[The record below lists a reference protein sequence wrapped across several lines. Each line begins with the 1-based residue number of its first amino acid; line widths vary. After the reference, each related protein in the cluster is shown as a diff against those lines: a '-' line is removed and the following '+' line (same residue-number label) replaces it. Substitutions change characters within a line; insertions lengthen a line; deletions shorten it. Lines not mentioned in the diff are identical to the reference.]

1 MGICVKSEIGP
12 LKKVL
17 LHRPGKELEH
27 LVPQELERLLFD
39 DIPYLALARE
49 EHDTFAAILRAQGA
63 EVVYLED
70 LMAEALRARPGL
82 RESFIRQFLQE
93 SGPVAQAHERELY
106 TLLMEVE
113 DDRALV
119 LRTMSGVTVGEMQG
133 RLEAGPLTS
142 LTRSRRQFVLDP
154 IPNLYF
160 TRDPFASI
168 GCGVSV
174 HRMYSPTRC
183 RETIYG
189 QYIMQYHPDFA
200 GRVPLYYSRSSPF
213 HIEGGDILNLSGEV
227 LAIGI
232 SQRTSPEGIELLAE
246 NLFRDERS
254 PVRRILVLDIPNIR
268 AFMHL
273 DTVFTQVDRDKFSI
287 HPEILNSLR
296 IYELRRENGG
306 ALMSAAERTEKLE
319 DVLRDTLE
327 LDRVTLIRCGGKDNI
342 ASAREQWNDGANT
355 LCVSPGKVV
364 VYNRNYVTNEI
375 LRDHGV
381 EVFEMPSSELARG
394 RGGPRCMSM
403 PLVRLPLDGE

>member
-1 MGICVKSEIGP
+1 MTICVNSEIGP

-39 DIPYLALARE
+39 DIPYLALARN
-49 EHDTFAAILRAQGA
+49 EHDRFADILRENGA

-70 LMAEALRARPGL
+70 LMAETLQANPGL
-82 RESFIRQFLQE
+82 KEIFIRQFLAE
-93 SGPVAQAHERELY
+93 AGPVANSHTEELSAFLSEIADERELI
-106 TLLMEVE
+106 LK
-113 DDRALV
+113 
-119 LRTMSGVTVGEMQG
+119 TMSGVTADELRG
-133 RLEAGPLTS
+133 RLTEGPLVRLTS
-142 LTRSRRQFVLDP
+142 GTRQFVLDP

-168 GCGVSV
+168 GCGISL

-189 QYIMQYHPDFA
+189 QFILKHHPEFA
-200 GRVPLYYSRSSPF
+200 GRVPLYYDRNCPF
-213 HIEGGDILNLSGEV
+213 SIEGGDILNLSGEV

-232 SQRTSPEGIELLAE
+232 SQRTSPEGIERLAA
-246 NLFRDERS
+246 NLFREETS
-254 PVRRILVLDIPNIR
+254 SVKKILVMDIPNFR

-287 HPEILNSLR
+287 HPEILRSLR
-296 IYELRRENGG
+296 IYEICLGCGEDRIRAREREE
-306 ALMSAAERTEKLE
+306 SLE
-319 DVLRDTLE
+319 DVLRDVLG
-327 LDRVTLIRCGGKDNI
+327 LDRVTLIRCGGKDII

-355 LCVSPGKVV
+355 LCIAPGKVI

-375 LRDHGV
+375 LRDSGV
-381 EVFEMPSSELARG
+381 EVYEMPSSELARG

-403 PLVRLPLDGE
+403 PLFREAPES

>member
-1 MGICVKSEIGP
+1 MTIYVNSEIGP

-39 DIPYLALARE
+39 DIPYLALARN
-49 EHDTFAAILRAQGA
+49 EHDRFADILRENGA

-70 LMAEALRARPGL
+70 LMAETLQANPGL
-82 RESFIRQFLQE
+82 KEIFIRQFLAE
-93 SGPVAQAHERELY
+93 AGPVANSHTEELSAFLSEIADERELI
-106 TLLMEVE
+106 LK
-113 DDRALV
+113 
-119 LRTMSGVTVGEMQG
+119 TMSGVTADELRG
-133 RLEAGPLTS
+133 RLTEGPLVRLTS
-142 LTRSRRQFVLDP
+142 GTRQFVLDP

-168 GCGVSV
+168 GCGISL

-189 QYIMQYHPDFA
+189 QFILKHHPEFA
-200 GRVPLYYSRSSPF
+200 GRVPLYYDRNCPF
-213 HIEGGDILNLSGEV
+213 SIEGGDILNLSGEV
-227 LAIGI
+227 LAIGV
-232 SQRTSPEGIELLAE
+232 SQRTSPEGIERLAA
-246 NLFRDERS
+246 NLFREETS
-254 PVRRILVLDIPNIR
+254 SVKKILVMDIPNFR

-287 HPEILNSLR
+287 HPEILRSLR
-296 IYELRRENGG
+296 IYEICPGCGEDRIRAREREE
-306 ALMSAAERTEKLE
+306 SLE
-319 DVLRDTLE
+319 DVLRDVLG
-327 LDRVTLIRCGGKDNI
+327 LDRVTLIRCGGKDII

-355 LCVSPGKVV
+355 LCIAPGKVI

-375 LRDHGV
+375 LRDSGV
-381 EVFEMPSSELARG
+381 EVYEMPSSELARG

-403 PLVRLPLDGE
+403 PLFREAPGS

>member
-1 MGICVKSEIGP
+1 MTICVNSEIGP

-39 DIPYLALARE
+39 DIPYLALARN
-49 EHDTFAAILRAQGA
+49 EHDRFADILRENGA

-70 LMAEALRARPGL
+70 LMAETLQANPGL
-82 RESFIRQFLQE
+82 KEIFIRQFLAE
-93 SGPVAQAHERELY
+93 AGPVANSHTEELSAFLSEIADERELI
-106 TLLMEVE
+106 LK
-113 DDRALV
+113 
-119 LRTMSGVTVGEMQG
+119 TMSGVTADELRG
-133 RLEAGPLTS
+133 RLTEGPLVRLTS
-142 LTRSRRQFVLDP
+142 GTRQFVLDP

-168 GCGVSV
+168 GCGISL

-189 QYIMQYHPDFA
+189 QFILKHHPEFA
-200 GRVPLYYSRSSPF
+200 GRVPLYYDRNCPF
-213 HIEGGDILNLSGEV
+213 SIEGGDILNLSGEV

-232 SQRTSPEGIELLAE
+232 SQRTSPEGIERLAA
-246 NLFRDERS
+246 NLFREETS
-254 PVRRILVLDIPNIR
+254 SVKKILVMDIPNFR

-287 HPEILNSLR
+287 HPEILRSLR
-296 IYELRRENGG
+296 IYEICLGRGEDHIRAREREE
-306 ALMSAAERTEKLE
+306 SLE
-319 DVLRDTLE
+319 DVLRDVLG
-327 LDRVTLIRCGGKDNI
+327 LDRVTLIRCGGKDII

-355 LCVSPGKVV
+355 LCIAPGKVI

-375 LRDHGV
+375 LRDSGV
-381 EVFEMPSSELARG
+381 EVYEMPSSELARG

-403 PLVRLPLDGE
+403 PLFREAPGS